1 MVGEIKN
8 GRKER
13 GSIYTK
19 ITKPSI
25 NQKKWPQIKPTII
38 LTSDPVEE

>member
-1 MVGEIKN
+1 MGGIKN

-13 GSIYTK
+13 RSIDTK

-25 NQKKWPQIKPTII
+25 NQKKCPQIKPNTI
-38 LTSDPVEE
+38 LTFDPAEE